1 MKNQRHFS
9 THTLIKAAIL
19 SVLLLSIATAD
30 PINTYLPDTV
40 IYKGDTLRLAVE
52 VDHIDFS
59 DQVFSFTV
67 EIAYNPLELAIIGID
82 NHNSISS
89 GAMFTANIMDTAI
102 VVACASEKEIYGSG
116 NLFFIELTTA
126 VEAVSGQTSELKAV
140 RGVFNDN
147 SPDCFWH
154 DGEVFIMVAGG
165 CGDANADGI
174 IDASDV
180 TYVMNYIFNGGSAPD
195 PLASADANCDTKI
208 NMLDLVFLVDFIFRD
223 GYQPCDT
230 DGDNLPDC

>member
-1 MKNQRHFS
+1 MKYQHCISFRM
-9 THTLIKAAIL
+9 LIKAAFL
-19 SVLLLSIATAD
+19 SVLLLSIASAE

-52 VDHIDFS
+52 VDHVDLS
-59 DQVFSFTV
+59 DQVYSYTV
-67 EIAYNPLELAIIGID
+67 EIRYNPMELEVVGID

-89 GAMFTANIMDTAI
+89 GAMFTSNILDTVVI
-102 VVACASEKEIYGSG
+102 VACASEKEIYGSG

-154 DGEVFIMVAGG
+154 DGEVLIMVTGG

-174 IDASDV
+174 NDASDV
-180 TYVMNYIFNGGSAPD
+180 SFVMNYMFNGGPAPD
-195 PLASADANCDTKI
+195 PPESADVNCDTKV
-208 NMLDLVFLVDFIFRD
+208 NMLDLVFLVDFVFRD
-223 GYQPCDT
+223 GHDPCDT